1 MAERGYVR
9 FGKRVFLNIFED
21 AEKDRLCSI
30 LEDRNIDFKME
41 QEQYDKDWVTDT
53 IIYSYTFGF
62 DCDETTLISIL
73 SELNDADDNLSSDDT
88 NQS

>member
-1 MAERGYVR
+1 MADRGYIR
-9 FGKRVFLNIFED
+9 FGKRVFLNIFDD
-21 AEKDRLCSI
+21 AEKDKLCSI
-30 LEDRNIDFKME
+30 LDTHNIDFKME

-53 IIYSYTFGF
+53 IIYSYAFSF

-73 SELNDADDNLSSDDT
+73 SELNDADDNLSSNDT